1 MEIALKKES
10 LVQQICLLCTNT
22 NIDIE
27 GINKF
32 NRLFEK
38 LISLLTEDDLD
49 DVLSAVI
56 DNKNPQLK
64 LCILNYFPDLSK
76 DIPWLP
82 QFLLLLIRDPDELVS
97 INSINLL
104 RQLDIQGFEEEAL
117 IEVEKII
124 GGRKKVINNLIFN
137 NKRELVALEL
147 YEKLRKFKTPVV
159 LNLEERKEIDL
170 SNMILIPEGQFSKGV
185 DKIIEQPIINTL
197 EIAYPSQKVYVKEYY
212 IDKYPVTNKEYDEF
226 CRKIEE
232 NGHIWCH
239 SDEDCNKS
247 HRRSTFN
254 NPKAKP
260 DHPVTGIDWYD
271 AYAFAA
277 WKGKKLPTA
286 NQWEKAARGN
296 NGYCYENSHE
306 LINDFNLAF
315 EMKNPSHI
323 TWKKTVLQQIDLLR
337 TISILDEKNNKSPY
351 NISSMIGNT
360 WEWTRTRYL
369 DQKEQ
374 TPSFRGMD
382 RSLIW
387 DDWSGWTIVKGG
399 SFTSI
404 GELLH
409 PAYYEKRLL
418 IERNNDVGF
427 RCVYE
432 N

>member
-32 NRLFEK
+32 NRLFEN
-38 LISLLTEDDLD
+38 LIPLLTEDDLD

-64 LCILNYFPDLSK
+64 LCILKYFPELSK
-76 DIPWLP
+76 DISWLP

-137 NKRELVALEL
+137 NKREMVALEL

-197 EIAYPSQKVYVKEYY
+197 EIAYPSQKVYVKE
-212 IDKYPVTNKEYDEF
+212 
-226 CRKIEE
+226 
-232 NGHIWCH
+232 
-239 SDEDCNKS
+239 
-247 HRRSTFN
+247 
-254 NPKAKP
+254 
-260 DHPVTGIDWYD
+260 
-271 AYAFAA
+271 
-277 WKGKKLPTA
+277 
-286 NQWEKAARGN
+286 
-296 NGYCYENSHE
+296 
-306 LINDFNLAF
+306 
-315 EMKNPSHI
+315 
-323 TWKKTVLQQIDLLR
+323 
-337 TISILDEKNNKSPY
+337 
-351 NISSMIGNT
+351 
-360 WEWTRTRYL
+360 
-369 DQKEQ
+369 
-374 TPSFRGMD
+374 
-382 RSLIW
+382 
-387 DDWSGWTIVKGG
+387 
-399 SFTSI
+399 
-404 GELLH
+404 
-409 PAYYEKRLL
+409 
-418 IERNNDVGF
+418 
-427 RCVYE
+427 
-432 N
+432 